1 MAAAIL
7 SITFFVTASQVAI
20 NRLLGI
26 SVISFVS
33 VLLFAWSLSDELHR
47 DATLLVFL
55 LPALFTFGVGSFW
68 FLLPSVAVARIPV
81 VILYGIGM
89 YALALTANIIAV
101 SKVRTIALLRAAKS
115 VSFAIT
121 LVTSFLLFDAIF
133 SLKANIIVNML
144 LSFVTVFLLFLPAV
158 WVTNLSRKISRDV
171 VIHSVAYSYIIGL
184 FTGMLYFMPVSVVIA
199 SILLTVSLYVILG
212 LAQAHHEG
220 RLFKETAREYLI
232 VGLLVFLTM
241 ILSTSW
247 RG

>member
-1 MAAAIL
+1 MAAGIL
-7 SITFFVTASQVAI
+7 SITFFVTASQVTI

-26 SVISFVS
+26 SIISLVS
-33 VLLFAWSLSDELHR
+33 VLLFGWSLSDELHK
-47 DATLLVFL
+47 DATLLVFI

-81 VILYGIGM
+81 VVLYGIGM

-115 VSFAIT
+115 VSFVIT

-144 LSFVTVFLLFLPAV
+144 LSFVTVLLLFLPAV

-171 VIHSVAYSYIIGL
+171 IIHSVAYSYIIGL
-184 FTGMLYFMPVSVVIA
+184 FSGMLYFLPVSVVIA